1 MHCSQLIGPPSAH
14 WTTCTAAFRPPGRD
28 AIPGRKHAASRRR
41 IRRAPTLPGGC
52 NALIVNGLGLPTSSA
67 PWVAAGVAVRV
78 FSSRVFS
85 SLLPFDG
92 DRRKRVRSE
101 VLKAMPID
109 ADDAENR
116 YRFEPA
122 RPLVEKRRLTRRTR
136 WPETDGETE
145 AIP

>member
-1 MHCSQLIGPPSAH
+1 VS
-14 WTTCTAAFRPPGRD
+14 F
-28 AIPGRKHAASRRR
+28 
-41 IRRAPTLPGGC
+41 
-52 NALIVNGLGLPTSSA
+52 
-67 PWVAAGVAVRV
+67 
-78 FSSRVFS
+78 
-85 SLLPFDG
+85 LPFDG

-101 VLKAMPID
+101 VFKAMPID

-136 WPETDGETE
+136 RPETDGETE